1 MLLFTFMQLVIS
13 KHLCVLI
20 LINRSAVGPITLALQ
35 WENIAISSR
44 TIIFLW
50 WGPPSIDFLNHSHL
64 NLSVCLIGT
73 LARLNASRGKWD
85 YCVSAWGLNAL
96 EINGGCISNPPALHC
111 TILSVSFCSLPAF
124 QPQIF
129 YYFFIFSHL
138 FSLCSHSLTFLSPL
152 LHHLAQARWTA
163 IISLSSYSVS
173 MSRTMYKVSHSQSS
187 FPAYAA
193 R

>member
-1 MLLFTFMQLVIS
+1 MNCCCRNKNECQDSNLVVCSFFISLLHLLLLFTFMQLIIS

-20 LINRSAVGPITLALQ
+20 LINRSAVGPVTLALR

-50 WGPPSIDFLNHSHL
+50 WGPPPIDFLNHSHL

-129 YYFFIFSHL
+129 YYFFHFFLIFSL
-138 FSLCSHSLTFLSPL
+138 SALTHSLSFLPYYITWHRHDEL
-152 LHHLAQARWTA
+152 Q
-163 IISLSSYSVS
+163 
-173 MSRTMYKVSHSQSS
+173 
-187 FPAYAA
+187 
-193 R
+193 